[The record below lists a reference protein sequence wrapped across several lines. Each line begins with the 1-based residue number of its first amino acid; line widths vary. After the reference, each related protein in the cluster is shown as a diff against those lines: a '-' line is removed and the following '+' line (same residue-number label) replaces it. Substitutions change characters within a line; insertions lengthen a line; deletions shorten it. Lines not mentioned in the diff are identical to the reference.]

1 MDVLTF
7 VGLLFVC
14 GALGGIA
21 KVLSDISQTL
31 KQINE
36 RLSGEK

>member
-21 KVLSDISQTL
+21 KVLSDISQAL
-31 KQINE
+31 NRMEE
-36 RLSGEK
+36 RMRARM